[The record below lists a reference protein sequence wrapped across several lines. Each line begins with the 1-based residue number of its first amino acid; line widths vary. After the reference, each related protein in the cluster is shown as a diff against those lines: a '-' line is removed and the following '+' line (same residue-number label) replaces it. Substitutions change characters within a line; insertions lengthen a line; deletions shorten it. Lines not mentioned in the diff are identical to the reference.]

1 MHQLGRS
8 SLSAM
13 PKTPPRRSLRPRSTN
28 SAVHLEKEPVA
39 RDWAEFRTNLLDW
52 YTVAQRDLPWRRSA
66 DPYAIWVSEIMLQQT
81 RVAAVVERFR
91 AFMARFPTIADLAR
105 ASEQEVLGLW
115 SGLGYYRR
123 ARMLHKAAKI
133 VAEEM
138 QGAMPGSAAELR
150 KLPGIGAYTAA
161 AVASIAFG
169 EPVAVVDGN
178 VERVV
183 CRLAGWDFGDG
194 SDTELRRRIESV
206 AAQLLDP
213 SRPGDFNQAIMELG
227 ATVCTPR
234 GPQCLVCPV
243 EHHCKTKGEHKTTP
257 RAQMLS
263 RDAGHALVVRDVVAG
278 GEQVLLEQ
286 RPQSHSVM
294 PGLWELPVLRETA
307 VAEADLRMT
316 VRHAIMQVNY
326 TVRIRVV
333 PEHEVDTLTVVG
345 GVRRWVA
352 HSEAAGM
359 ALTGLARKVLK
370 RARLLGDVPRDGKT
384 AQIHDAAD

>member
-1 MHQLGRS
+1 MSLNFGRS
-8 SLSAM
+8 
-13 PKTPPRRSLRPRSTN
+13 
-28 SAVHLEKEPVA
+28 VQ
-39 RDWAEFRTNLLDW
+39 F
-52 YTVAQRDLPWRRSA
+52 TVF
-66 DPYAIWVSEIMLQQT
+66 
-81 RVAAVVERFR
+81 AAVL
-91 AFMARFPTIADLAR
+91 AAPGMAQVVVKTVPWIPSNPSSPHTVI
-105 ASEQEVLGLW
+105 
-115 SGLGYYRR
+115 SG
-123 ARMLHKAAKI
+123 
-133 VAEEM
+133 V
-138 QGAMPGSAAELR
+138 SA
-150 KLPGIGAYTAA
+150 T
-161 AVASIAFG
+161 
-169 EPVAVVDGN
+169 
-178 VERVV
+178 
-183 CRLAGWDFGDG
+183 LAGAVSVGTSTDTFTYSWDFGDG

-206 AAQLLDP
+206 AAQLLDS

-227 ATVCTPR
+227 AMVCTPR

-333 PEHEVDTLTVVG
+333 PEHDVDTLTVVG